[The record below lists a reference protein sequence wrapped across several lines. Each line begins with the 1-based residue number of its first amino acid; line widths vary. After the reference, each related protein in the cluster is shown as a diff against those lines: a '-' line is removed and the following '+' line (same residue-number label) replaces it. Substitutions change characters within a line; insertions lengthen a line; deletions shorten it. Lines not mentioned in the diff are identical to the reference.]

1 MGMPVLE
8 GVRLVHGFLTGAGIR
23 SDIKVIA
30 AGKVYNGFSL
40 VRMIASGADL
50 CNAARAFMFS
60 LGCIQA
66 LKCNSNNCPTG
77 ITTQRPELMSGLD
90 IDNKAI
96 RVANFHRSTIHSA
109 QEIIG
114 AMGCRSAS
122 EINGEHIYKRHEGIH
137 ATTYDEMHSTYFPLL
152 KNRELVDEEMSKAAP
167 LKYTEWWNKG
177 KEICDRMGDN

>member
-1 MGMPVLE
+1 MGFKLCIGQPAEFAALVHAMLETGIFPDFITVDGAEGGTGAAPTEFQDSMGMPSLE
-8 GVRLVHGFLTGAGIR
+8 GVRLVNGFLTGAGIR

-77 ITTQRPELMSGLD
+77 ITTQKPELMSGLD

-96 RVANFHRSTIHSA
+96 RCVCLSCLCEFILT
-109 QEIIG
+109 
-114 AMGCRSAS
+114 
-122 EINGEHIYKRHEGIH
+122 
-137 ATTYDEMHSTYFPLL
+137 
-152 KNRELVDEEMSKAAP
+152 
-167 LKYTEWWNKG
+167 
-177 KEICDRMGDN
+177 